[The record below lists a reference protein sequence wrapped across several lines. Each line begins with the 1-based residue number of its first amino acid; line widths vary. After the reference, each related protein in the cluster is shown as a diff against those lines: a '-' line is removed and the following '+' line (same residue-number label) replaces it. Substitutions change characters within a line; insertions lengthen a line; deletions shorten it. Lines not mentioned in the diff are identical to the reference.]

1 MKYRITINRMG
12 SVITF
17 YFKHKVIRNICFWLL
32 KNHHDQNT
40 QIFKWIWRF

>member
-12 SVITF
+12 GLVTF
-17 YFKHKVIRNICFWLL
+17 CFKHKVTRNICFWLL

-40 QIFKWIWRF
+40 QIFKWRF